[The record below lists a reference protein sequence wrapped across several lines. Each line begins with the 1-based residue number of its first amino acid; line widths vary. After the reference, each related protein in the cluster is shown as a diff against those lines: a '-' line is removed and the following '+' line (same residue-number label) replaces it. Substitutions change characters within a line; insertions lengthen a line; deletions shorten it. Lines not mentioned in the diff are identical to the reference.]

1 MLERSGQPTGRTTWR
16 RCPTRRQFRRLPT
29 AQHRRQLTL
38 DEISMSVDMTAL
50 GYQQLRAALWVHSK
64 TTDQTT
70 SRLATVHAV
79 TNAWAVID
87 AGHRLRVL
95 VRKLPGLKRG
105 PGLGVIP
112 SRWQRRKRWSA

>member
-1 MLERSGQPTGRTTWR
+1 
-16 RCPTRRQFRRLPT
+16 
-29 AQHRRQLTL
+29 
-38 DEISMSVDMTAL
+38 MSVDMTAL
-50 GYQQLRAALWVHSK
+50 GYQQLRVALWLHSK

-79 TNAWAVID
+79 TNAWADID

-105 PGLGVIP
+105 PALVSFLQVAEQVEPLRNGAAPGWCDRGVTGKRP
-112 SRWQRRKRWSA
+112 ASPGSAVVGQRRFA